1 MKYNSMTNKLSPI
14 IDKSNI
20 INDFSNTDNNG
31 FKYTF
36 IDSYK
41 SPSSKINKMGKIK
54 IPKLNT
60 LSIRKKYSNPLEVVS
75 TGSFRSLSKASRN
88 INLIK
93 MLSIEDN
100 VKDIFDTD
108 KEMQRL
114 REKLNKN
121 TVIKMLR
128 LGLYKKKENEEE
140 SNNNNKTEKMEVQSI
155 AEKEKENEEN
165 LEKINNEN
173 REKEEKV
180 KKIFKEKL
188 TNLEKV
194 KDECQKLNQQINK
207 LNNAIEE
214 SQMEISVIVKCSNE
228 FDEKFMNN
236 LNNPN
241 QIEKNISLD
250 NEGISIANKN
260 ETNEKNKNKNKQFEQ
275 LNKLMIYKQQR
286 DDKRKNLMEMINEK
300 ENIKKELEN
309 DLITKREQ
317 CNQLKK
323 DVYNIRK
330 KLLNIY
336 NIKLYEGLDY
346 GKEGLISIIKDI
358 WNLGVNVDTNYMPT
372 YLDDDTIEFLFNKA
386 NHSIEISKIRK
397 VISDNE
403 KEYTSY
409 LKEWKINST
418 EISTLINKRNNMAFP
433 NSNFEQKNGMKSSYK
448 EDDLFKTKISDI
460 SISYLDSYPRTKEFM
475 IKYKRRH
482 PQLFH
487 KEIPEFDFKYM
498 KYKSL
503 NIPAKILEKKK
514 HIEKLK
520 CLLNMKI
527 EQNKQND
534 KLEVERLIK
543 EFIKNQYKEKYKVN
557 VETLFGALFG
567 EKKNEMLNYY
577 SKLEKEFKEGEK
589 IIQFHTKYKIKI

>member
-128 LGLYKKKENEEE
+128 LGLYKKKENDEEN
-140 SNNNNKTEKMEVQSI
+140 NNNNKTEKMEVQSI

-386 NHSIEISKIRK
+386 NHSIEVSKIRK

-534 KLEVERLIK
+534 KLEVERLNK

>member
-14 IDKSNI
+14 IDKSNT

-140 SNNNNKTEKMEVQSI
+140 NNNNNKTEKMEVQSI

-173 REKEEKV
+173 REKEERV

-241 QIEKNISLD
+241 QIEKNINLD

-309 DLITKREQ
+309 DLIIKREQ

-386 NHSIEISKIRK
+386 NHSIEVSKIRK

-534 KLEVERLIK
+534 KLEVERLNK

>member
-41 SPSSKINKMGKIK
+41 SPSSRINKMGKIK

-140 SNNNNKTEKMEVQSI
+140 NNNNNKTEKMEVQSI

-309 DLITKREQ
+309 DLIIKREQ

-534 KLEVERLIK
+534 KLEVERLNK

>member
-14 IDKSNI
+14 IDKSNT

-140 SNNNNKTEKMEVQSI
+140 NNNNNKTEKMEVQSI

-241 QIEKNISLD
+241 QIEKNINLD

-534 KLEVERLIK
+534 KLEVERLNK
-543 EFIKNQYKEKYKVN
+543 EFIKNLYKEKYKVN

>member
-1 MKYNSMTNKLSPI
+1 MKFNSMTKLNPI
-14 IDKSNI
+14 VDKSNT
-20 INDFSNTDNNG
+20 INDFSSTDNNG

-36 IDSYK
+36 LDTYK
-41 SPSSKINKMGKIK
+41 SPMPKIKKMGKIK

-60 LSIRKKYSNPLEVVS
+60 LSIRKKYTNPLQVVS
-75 TGSFRSLSKASRN
+75 PGSFRSMSRAKQ
-88 INLIK
+88 NLNLVKI
-93 MLSIEDN
+93 LNIEDN
-100 VKDIFDTD
+100 VKDILETD
-108 KEMQRL
+108 KEMERL

-121 TVIKMLR
+121 TLIKMLR
-128 LGLYKKKENEEE
+128 LGYYKKKENDDEN
-140 SNNNNKTEKMEVQSI
+140 NNNNKTEKKEAKSI

-180 KKIFKEKL
+180 NKIFKEKL

-194 KDECQKLNQQINK
+194 KDECQKLNQKINK
-207 LNNAIEE
+207 LNNVIEE
-214 SQMEISVIVKCSNE
+214 CQMEVSVIVKCSDE
-228 FDEKFMNN
+228 FDEKFMNR
-236 LNNPN
+236 LNNQN
-241 QIEKNISLD
+241 QIDKNYSLD
-250 NEGISIANKN
+250 SDRVSSVNKN
-260 ETNEKNKNKNKQFEQ
+260 EANEKNKNKNKHFEQ
-275 LNKLMIYKQQR
+275 LNKLIVYKQQR
-286 DDKRKNLMEMINEK
+286 DDKRKNLMEMLDEK
-300 ENIKKELEN
+300 EKIKKELEN
-309 DLITKREQ
+309 ELITKREQ

-323 DVYNIRK
+323 EVYNIRK

-336 NIKLYEGLDY
+336 HIKLYEGLDY

-372 YLDDDTIEFLFNKA
+372 YLDDESIEFLLNKA

-409 LKEWKINST
+409 LKEWKVNST
-418 EISTLINKRNNMAFP
+418 EISNLINNRNNTVFP
-433 NSNFEQKNGMKSSYK
+433 NSISEQKNEMKSSYK

-487 KEIPEFDFKYM
+487 KEIPESDFKYM
-498 KYKSL
+498 KFKSL
-503 NIPAKILEKKK
+503 NIPAKILEKNK

-534 KLEVERLIK
+534 KLEVKRLNK

-567 EKKNEMLNYY
+567 EKKNEMVNYY
-577 SKLEKEFKEGEK
+577 SKLEKEFKEGK
-589 IIQFHTKYKIKI
+589 KLIQFHTKLKIKI

>member
-14 IDKSNI
+14 IDKSNT

-140 SNNNNKTEKMEVQSI
+140 NNNNNKTEKMEVQSI

-309 DLITKREQ
+309 DLIIKREQ

-534 KLEVERLIK
+534 KLEVERLNK

>member
-14 IDKSNI
+14 IDKSNT

-140 SNNNNKTEKMEVQSI
+140 NNNNNKTEKMEVQSI

-173 REKEEKV
+173 REKEERV

-194 KDECQKLNQQINK
+194 KDKCQKLNQQINK

-241 QIEKNISLD
+241 QIEKNINLD

-309 DLITKREQ
+309 DLIIKREQ

-386 NHSIEISKIRK
+386 NHSIEVSKIRK

-534 KLEVERLIK
+534 KLEVERLNK

>member
-41 SPSSKINKMGKIK
+41 SPSSRINKMGKIK

-140 SNNNNKTEKMEVQSI
+140 NNNNNKTEKMEVQSI

-534 KLEVERLIK
+534 KLEVERLNK

>member
-14 IDKSNI
+14 IDKSNT

-140 SNNNNKTEKMEVQSI
+140 NNNNNKTEKMEVQSI

-250 NEGISIANKN
+250 NEGTSIANKN

-309 DLITKREQ
+309 DLIIKREQ

-433 NSNFEQKNGMKSSYK
+433 NSNFEQKNGMKSSFK

-534 KLEVERLIK
+534 KLEVERLNK

-589 IIQFHTKYKIKI
+589 IIQFHTKHKIKI

>member
-14 IDKSNI
+14 IDKSNT

-140 SNNNNKTEKMEVQSI
+140 NNNNNKTEKMEVQSI

-241 QIEKNISLD
+241 QIEKNINLD

-309 DLITKREQ
+309 DLIIKREQ

-386 NHSIEISKIRK
+386 NHSIEVSKIRK

-534 KLEVERLIK
+534 KLEVERLNK

>member
-14 IDKSNI
+14 IDKSNT

-140 SNNNNKTEKMEVQSI
+140 NNNNNKTEKMEVQSI

-309 DLITKREQ
+309 DLIIKREQ

-397 VISDNE
+397 VINDNE

-534 KLEVERLIK
+534 KLEVERLNK

>member
-140 SNNNNKTEKMEVQSI
+140 NNNNNKTEKMEVQSI

-207 LNNAIEE
+207 LNNTIEE

-309 DLITKREQ
+309 DLIIKREQ

-534 KLEVERLIK
+534 KLEVERLNK
-543 EFIKNQYKEKYKVN
+543 EFIKSQYKEKYKVN

-577 SKLEKEFKEGEK
+577 SKLEKEFKEGKK

>member
-14 IDKSNI
+14 IDKSNT

-140 SNNNNKTEKMEVQSI
+140 NNNNNKTEKMEVQSI
-155 AEKEKENEEN
+155 AEREKENEEN

-250 NEGISIANKN
+250 NEGTSIANKN

-386 NHSIEISKIRK
+386 NHSIEVSKIRK

-418 EISTLINKRNNMAFP
+418 EISTLINKRNNMAFS

-534 KLEVERLIK
+534 KLEVERLNK
-543 EFIKNQYKEKYKVN
+543 EFIKSQYKEKYKVN

>member
-14 IDKSNI
+14 IDKSNT

-140 SNNNNKTEKMEVQSI
+140 NNNNNKTEKMEVQSI

-309 DLITKREQ
+309 DLIIKREQ

-534 KLEVERLIK
+534 KLEVERLNK
-543 EFIKNQYKEKYKVN
+543 EFIKSQYKEKYKVN

-577 SKLEKEFKEGEK
+577 SKLEKEFKEGKK

>member
-14 IDKSNI
+14 IDKSNT

-140 SNNNNKTEKMEVQSI
+140 NNNNNKTEKMEVQSI

-180 KKIFKEKL
+180 KNIFKEKL

-207 LNNAIEE
+207 LNNTIEE

-309 DLITKREQ
+309 DLIIKREQ

-433 NSNFEQKNGMKSSYK
+433 NSNFEQKNGMKSSFK

-534 KLEVERLIK
+534 KLEVERLNK

>member
-140 SNNNNKTEKMEVQSI
+140 NNNNNKTEKMEVQSI

-260 ETNEKNKNKNKQFEQ
+260 ETNEKNKKKNKQFEQ

-386 NHSIEISKIRK
+386 NHSIEVSKIRK

-534 KLEVERLIK
+534 KLEVERLNK

>member
-14 IDKSNI
+14 IDKSNT

-75 TGSFRSLSKASRN
+75 TGSFRSLSKGSRN

-128 LGLYKKKENEEE
+128 LGLYKKKENDEE
-140 SNNNNKTEKMEVQSI
+140 NNNNKTEKMEVQSI

-173 REKEEKV
+173 REKEERV

-386 NHSIEISKIRK
+386 NHSIEVSKIRK

-527 EQNKQND
+527 EQNKHND
-534 KLEVERLIK
+534 KLEVERLNK

>member
-1 MKYNSMTNKLSPI
+1 MTNKLSPI
-14 IDKSNI
+14 IDKSNT

-140 SNNNNKTEKMEVQSI
+140 NNNNNKTEKMEVQSI

-309 DLITKREQ
+309 DLIIKREQ

-397 VISDNE
+397 VINDNE

-534 KLEVERLIK
+534 KLEVERLNK

-567 EKKNEMLNYY
+567 EKKM
-577 SKLEKEFKEGEK
+577 KC
-589 IIQFHTKYKIKI
+589 

>member
-14 IDKSNI
+14 IDKSNT

-140 SNNNNKTEKMEVQSI
+140 NNNNNKTEKMEVQSI

-397 VISDNE
+397 VINDNE

-534 KLEVERLIK
+534 KLEVERLNK

>member
-1 MKYNSMTNKLSPI
+1 MNLV
-14 IDKSNI
+14 
-20 INDFSNTDNNG
+20 
-31 FKYTF
+31 
-36 IDSYK
+36 
-41 SPSSKINKMGKIK
+41 KI
-54 IPKLNT
+54 
-60 LSIRKKYSNPLEVVS
+60 
-75 TGSFRSLSKASRN
+75 
-88 INLIK
+88 
-93 MLSIEDN
+93 LSIEDN

-128 LGLYKKKENEEE
+128 LGLYKKKENDEE
-140 SNNNNKTEKMEVQSI
+140 NNNNKTEKMEVQSI

-309 DLITKREQ
+309 ELITKREQ

-386 NHSIEISKIRK
+386 NHSIEVSKIRK

-534 KLEVERLIK
+534 KLEVERLNK

>member
-1 MKYNSMTNKLSPI
+1 MKFNSMTNKLNPI
-14 IDKSNI
+14 VDKSNTI
-20 INDFSNTDNNG
+20 IDFSNTDNNG
-31 FKYTF
+31 FQNSF
-36 IDSYK
+36 LNSYK
-41 SPSSKINKMGKIK
+41 SPSSRMNKKGKLI

-60 LSIRKKYSNPLEVVS
+60 LSIRKKYSNPLAVVS
-75 TGSFRSLSKASRN
+75 PGSFRSLSRAKQN
-88 INLIK
+88 MNLVKI
-93 MLSIEDN
+93 LSIEDN
-100 VKDIFDTD
+100 VKDILDTD
-108 KEMQRL
+108 REMERL
-114 REKLNKN
+114 KEKLNKN
-121 TVIKMLR
+121 TLIKMLR
-128 LGLYKKKENEEE
+128 LGLYKKKENDEEN
-140 SNNNNKTEKMEVQSI
+140 NNNNKTERKEIQSI

-173 REKEEKV
+173 REKEERV

-194 KDECQKLNQQINK
+194 KDECQKLNLKINQ
-207 LNNAIEE
+207 LNNSIEE
-214 SQMEISVIVKCSNE
+214 CQMEVSVIVKCSNE

-236 LNNPN
+236 LNNQN
-241 QIEKNISLD
+241 QNEKNISLD
-250 NEGISIANKN
+250 NEGFSTVNKN

-275 LNKLMIYKQQR
+275 LNKLIIYKQQR
-286 DDKRKNLMEMINEK
+286 DDKKKNLMEMVVEK

-317 CNQLKK
+317 CNQVKK
-323 DVYNIRK
+323 EVYNIRK

-336 NIKLYEGLDY
+336 HIKLYEGLDY

-358 WNLGVNVDTNYMPT
+358 WSLGVNVDTNYMPT
-372 YLDDDTIEFLFNKA
+372 YLDDESIDFLLNKA
-386 NHSIEISKIRK
+386 KHSIDISKIRK

-418 EISTLINKRNNMAFP
+418 EISNLINNRNNMAFP
-433 NSNFEQKNGMKSSYK
+433 NANTEQKNGMKSSYK
-448 EDDLFKTKISDI
+448 EDDLFKTKLSDI
-460 SISYLDSYPRTKEFM
+460 SISYLDSYPKTKEFM

-482 PQLFH
+482 PQFFH
-487 KEIPEFDFKYM
+487 KETPEFDFKYM
-498 KYKSL
+498 KFKSL
-503 NIPAKILEKKK
+503 NIPVKILEKNK

-534 KLEVERLIK
+534 KLEVERLNK

-567 EKKNEMLNYY
+567 DKKNEMLIYY
-577 SKLEKEFKEGEK
+577 SKLEKEFKEGK
-589 IIQFHTKYKIKI
+589 KLIQFHTKYKIKI

>member
-14 IDKSNI
+14 IDKSNT

-60 LSIRKKYSNPLEVVS
+60 LSIRKKYSNPLEVIS

-128 LGLYKKKENEEE
+128 LGLYKKKENDEEN
-140 SNNNNKTEKMEVQSI
+140 NNNNKTEKMEVQSI

-250 NEGISIANKN
+250 NEGTSIANKN

-309 DLITKREQ
+309 DLIIKREQ

-433 NSNFEQKNGMKSSYK
+433 NSNFEQKNGMKSSFK

-534 KLEVERLIK
+534 KLEVERLNK

-589 IIQFHTKYKIKI
+589 IIQFHTKHKIKI

>member
-1 MKYNSMTNKLSPI
+1 
-14 IDKSNI
+14 
-20 INDFSNTDNNG
+20 
-31 FKYTF
+31 
-36 IDSYK
+36 
-41 SPSSKINKMGKIK
+41 
-54 IPKLNT
+54 
-60 LSIRKKYSNPLEVVS
+60 
-75 TGSFRSLSKASRN
+75 
-88 INLIK
+88 
-93 MLSIEDN
+93 
-100 VKDIFDTD
+100 
-108 KEMQRL
+108 
-114 REKLNKN
+114 
-121 TVIKMLR
+121 MLR
-128 LGLYKKKENEEE
+128 LGLYKKKEADEE
-140 SNNNNKTEKMEVQSI
+140 NNNNNQTERKEVQSI

-173 REKEEKV
+173 REKEERI

-194 KDECQKLNQQINK
+194 KDECQKLNQKINK
-207 LNNAIEE
+207 LNNIIEE
-214 SQMEISVIVKCSNE
+214 CQMEVNVIVKCSDE
-228 FDEKFMNN
+228 FDGKFMNN
-236 LNNPN
+236 LNNQN
-241 QIEKNISLD
+241 QIEKNTSLD
-250 NEGISIANKN
+250 NEESSIVNKN

-275 LNKLMIYKQQR
+275 LNKLIIYKQQR
-286 DDKRKNLMEMINEK
+286 DDKRKNLMEMIDEK

-309 DLITKREQ
+309 DLIAKREQ

-372 YLDDDTIEFLFNKA
+372 YLDDESIDFLLNKG

-409 LKEWKINST
+409 LKEWKINSA
-418 EISTLINKRNNMAFP
+418 EISNLINNRNNMAFP
-433 NSNFEQKNGMKSSYK
+433 NANTELNNGMKTSYN
-448 EDDLFKTKISDI
+448 ESDLFKTKINDI
-460 SISYLDSYPRTKEFM
+460 SLSYLDSYPKTKEFM
-475 IKYKRRH
+475 IKYKKKH
-482 PQLFH
+482 PQLFY
-487 KEIPEFDFKYM
+487 KEIPEFDFKYT
-498 KYKSL
+498 KFKSL
-503 NIPAKILEKKK
+503 NIPVKILAKNK

-527 EQNKQND
+527 EQTKQND
-534 KLEVERLIK
+534 KLEVERLNK

-567 EKKNEMLNYY
+567 DKKNEMLNYY
-577 SKLEKEFKEGEK
+577 SKLEKEFKEGKK

>member
-14 IDKSNI
+14 IDKSNT

-140 SNNNNKTEKMEVQSI
+140 NNNNNKTEKMEVQSI

-241 QIEKNISLD
+241 QIEKNINLD

-534 KLEVERLIK
+534 KLEVERLNK

>member
-14 IDKSNI
+14 IDKSNT

-140 SNNNNKTEKMEVQSI
+140 NNNNNKTEKMEVQSI

-286 DDKRKNLMEMINEK
+286 DDKRKNLMEMIN
-300 ENIKKELEN
+300 
-309 DLITKREQ
+309 
-317 CNQLKK
+317 
-323 DVYNIRK
+323 
-330 KLLNIY
+330 
-336 NIKLYEGLDY
+336 
-346 GKEGLISIIKDI
+346 
-358 WNLGVNVDTNYMPT
+358 
-372 YLDDDTIEFLFNKA
+372 
-386 NHSIEISKIRK
+386 
-397 VISDNE
+397 
-403 KEYTSY
+403 
-409 LKEWKINST
+409 INS
-418 EISTLINKRNNMAFP
+418 K
-433 NSNFEQKNGMKSSYK
+433 G
-448 EDDLFKTKISDI
+448 
-460 SISYLDSYPRTKEFM
+460 M
-475 IKYKRRH
+475 IK
-482 PQLFH
+482 
-487 KEIPEFDFKYM
+487 
-498 KYKSL
+498 
-503 NIPAKILEKKK
+503 
-514 HIEKLK
+514 
-520 CLLNMKI
+520 
-527 EQNKQND
+527 
-534 KLEVERLIK
+534 
-543 EFIKNQYKEKYKVN
+543 
-557 VETLFGALFG
+557 
-567 EKKNEMLNYY
+567 
-577 SKLEKEFKEGEK
+577 EK
-589 IIQFHTKYKIKI
+589 I